1 MNKWWWWRWRW
12 RETTTVWNVKGRRSK
27 GVSDSGGATPGRA
40 RSNDLAGTSTALA
53 PSLAPP
59 CLLLCFG
66 NSVNTKY
73 KFYHIWPL
81 TALFVLFWQWNSLR
95 SSTFFQEK
103 VHPDDLARGCS
114 DLEKTWLL
122 CCAGADTGQRRP
134 MNAPIPV
141 SSRRRTKRSLC
152 DWRSECRQWRWCLRR
167 ERTLDGRVWANRTRS
182 HAGTD
187 TNTAGPRRPPA
198 HSPVHAVCTLWR
210 VMPYNIACQPSPFWQ
225 DIHFLAFLTHRPP

>member
-103 VHPDDLARGCS
+103 SASRWPGSRMFWPRNDLAP
-114 DLEKTWLL
+114 LL
-122 CCAGADTGQRRP
+122 RWRRHWSETANECAYTC
-134 MNAPIPV
+134 V
-141 SSRRRTKRSLC
+141 
-152 DWRSECRQWRWCLRR
+152 
-167 ERTLDGRVWANRTRS
+167 
-182 HAGTD
+182 
-187 TNTAGPRRPPA
+187 
-198 HSPVHAVCTLWR
+198 
-210 VMPYNIACQPSPFWQ
+210 IA
-225 DIHFLAFLTHRPP
+225 T